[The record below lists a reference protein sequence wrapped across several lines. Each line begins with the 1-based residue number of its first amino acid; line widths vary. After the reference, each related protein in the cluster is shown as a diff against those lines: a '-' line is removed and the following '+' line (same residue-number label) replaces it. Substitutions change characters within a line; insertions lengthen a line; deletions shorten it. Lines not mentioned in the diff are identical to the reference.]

1 VGGNYRRFMSKP
13 PGFILYPRDWLLSPS
28 IRDMT
33 DQQVRIYLDL
43 LCLSWLEEPIAT
55 LPNDSR
61 KLAWLLR
68 LPLDEWEAIKTPIM
82 AKFKVDRY
90 DRLYNEKLKAEADKC
105 ANKSKAGKSGWTEMR
120 RKKAARVALTLVAEN
135 EADASPAVDE
145 ADREAAVGLD

>member
-1 VGGNYRRFMSKP
+1 MSKP

-33 DQQVRIYLDL
+33 DQQVRVYLDL

-68 LPLDEWEAIKTPIM
+68 LSLEEWEAIKEPIM
-82 AKFKVDRY
+82 AKFKVDRN

-105 ANKSKAGKSGWTEMR
+105 ANKSKAGKAGWSELR
-120 RKKAARVALTLVAEN
+120 RKKAANAAKRLTAEN
-135 EADASPAVDE
+135 EAGASFADE
-145 ADREAAVGLD
+145 EAETEAAVGLN

>member
-1 VGGNYRRFMSKP
+1 MSKP

-33 DQQVRIYLDL
+33 DQQVRVYLEL
-43 LCLSWLEEPIAT
+43 LCLSWLEDPIAT

-68 LPLDEWEAIKTPIM
+68 LSLEEWESIKEPIM
-82 AKFKVDRY
+82 AKFRVDRN

-105 ANKSKAGKSGWTEMR
+105 ANKSKAGKAGWSELR
-120 RKKAARVALTLVAEN
+120 RKKAGKTARLLTTED
-135 EADASPAVDE
+135 EADASLAANESDH
-145 ADREAAVGLD
+145 EAALGLN

>member
-1 VGGNYRRFMSKP
+1 MSKP

-33 DQQVRIYLDL
+33 DKQARVYLDL

-55 LPNDSR
+55 LPNDSK

-68 LPLDEWEAIKTPIM
+68 LPLDEWEAIKAPIM
-82 AKFKVDRY
+82 AKFKVDRN

-105 ANKSKAGKSGWTEMR
+105 ANKSKAGRSGWTELR
-120 RKKAARVALTLVAEN
+120 RNKAAKAAQRLTAED
-135 EADASPAVDE
+135 EADASLSVGE
-145 ADREAAVGLD
+145 ADDETALGLN

>member
-1 VGGNYRRFMSKP
+1 MSKP

-28 IRDMT
+28 IRDMS
-33 DQQVRIYLDL
+33 DQQVRVYLDL

-68 LPLDEWEAIKTPIM
+68 LSLEEWEAIKEPIM
-82 AKFKVDRY
+82 AKFKVDRN

-105 ANKSKAGKSGWTEMR
+105 ANKSRAGKAGWSELR
-120 RKKAARVALTLVAEN
+120 RKKAAKAARQITAED
-135 EADASPAVDE
+135 EADASLADDE
-145 ADREAAVGLD
+145 TEHEAAVGLN